1 MFKFMPLLLL
11 LGCATTSLDDLMQ
24 EAVACSNAKIQ
35 VDESINCDDLWDTIN
50 RKEEALE
57 RRRLRNAPTGCP
69 KDYILYKD
77 WSGETCIPRD
87 ALREIFR

>member
-11 LGCATTSLDDLMQ
+11 LGCATKSLDDLMQ
-24 EAVACSNAKIQ
+24 EAVACSNEKIQ
-35 VDESINCDDLWDTIN
+35 VDESINCDELWDTIN

-57 RRRLRNAPTGCP
+57 RRRLRNATTGCP

-77 WSGETCIPRD
+77 WSGETCIHRD
-87 ALREIFR
+87 AFSGIFW